1 MTMIRPQKPEDF
13 PTLFAQGWMVRDAKA
28 LAGLFVDDADFVN
41 VVGLWWHNRQ
51 DIEKAHDYGLR
62 TFFKTSEII
71 AGRTSVRYLGEDVA
85 VVHVRWKLTG
95 QADKGGSVLDPRK
108 TVMMFVVQ
116 KQADGWI
123 AVAAQNTDVIPGM
136 ETFMAKEG
144 GLESADYRS

>member
-1 MTMIRPQKPEDF
+1 
-13 PTLFAQGWMVRDAKA
+13 MVRDAKV
-28 LAGLFVDDADFVN
+28 LASLFTDDADFVN

-51 DIEKAHDYGLR
+51 DIETAHDYGLR
-62 TFFKTSEII
+62 TFFKTSEIT

-95 QADKGGSVLDPRK
+95 QIDKDGNLLDPRK

-144 GLESADYRS
+144 GLEAADYRG